1 MKRRTRRFLKVTI
14 GAELRCQLVTSVKI
28 RRGPA
33 NDTRDFEPVVRKA
46 HSFRPIRVGIGD
58 MGYDSE
64 ANHELLRDELHALSI
79 IPSRY
84 PDVPVWRTGG
94 RYRKEMRRGYSKK
107 MCITTGPRTRPSSP

>member
-1 MKRRTRRFLKVTI
+1 MKSKTRQFLKVTI
-14 GAELRCQLVTSVKI
+14 GAELRCQLAASVKI

-46 HSFRPIRVGIGD
+46 HSFRPIGVGIGD

-64 ANHELLRDELHALSI
+64 RNHELLRDELHALSI
-79 IPSRY
+79 IPSGY

-94 RYRKEMRRGYSKK
+94 RYIGRR
-107 MCITTGPRTRPSSP
+107 